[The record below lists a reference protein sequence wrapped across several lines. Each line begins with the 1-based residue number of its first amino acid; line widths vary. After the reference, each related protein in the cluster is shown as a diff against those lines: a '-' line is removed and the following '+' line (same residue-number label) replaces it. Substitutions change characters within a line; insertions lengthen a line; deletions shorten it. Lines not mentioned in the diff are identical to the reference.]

1 MSQIKKYV
9 IGFFAVL
16 AVMISMIS
24 CKMAVEH
31 PENSDKKEYTV
42 NRLWE
47 LPTSLEEIS
56 GMAWLPNNKLACIE
70 DEDGVI
76 FIYDLKTEKIEE
88 QIKFGTPGD
97 YEGIAV
103 DKEDAY
109 ILRSDGVIFQVAQY
123 RSDAI
128 ETSHFKTLFTIKNN
142 MESLTMDSKNNRL
155 ITITKDRDPYSD
167 DYKGLYQIP
176 LDTKEM
182 DENPILKIS
191 MKDDALK
198 EYQKKKAY
206 KSFNPSDVAI
216 HPITRDYYVLEG
228 KTPRLIIMD
237 KTGAIKNFYK
247 LDKKNFPQP
256 EGITF
261 APDGTL
267 YISTEGKGNHG
278 AILEVTLDK

>member
-1 MSQIKKYV
+1 MNHIKKYI

-16 AVMISMIS
+16 TIMLAMIS
-24 CKMAVEH
+24 CKRAIDDS
-31 PENSDKKEYTV
+31 ENLGKKKYTV
-42 NRLWE
+42 NREWK
-47 LPTSLEEIS
+47 LPHTLEEIS

-70 DEDGVI
+70 DEDGII
-76 FIYDLKTEKIEE
+76 FIYDLKTEKIVE
-88 QIKFGTPGD
+88 QIKFGTAGD
-97 YEGIAV
+97 YEGIAI

-109 ILRSDGVIFQVAQY
+109 ILRSDGVIFQVA
-123 RSDAI
+123 RFRESGK
-128 ETSHFKTLFTIKNN
+128 ETSHFKTLFSIKNN

-182 DENPILKIS
+182 DENPIMKIS

-216 HPITRDYYVLEG
+216 HPITGDYYVLEG

-237 KTGAIKNFYK
+237 KTGAIKNF
-247 LDKKNFPQP
+247 
-256 EGITF
+256 
-261 APDGTL
+261 
-267 YISTEGKGNHG
+267 
-278 AILEVTLDK
+278 